1 MKKLVSIM
9 TIAFSVLF
17 FTACEK
23 QNLNTNNDQSDYYLT
38 KKGQKK
44 TNLEVHI
51 YKVNENDDGNCT
63 GYFLSPT
70 DTKFNYLIE
79 VVDGIPESILNN
91 SDMETMSSILDIE
104 YLGIAYNCN
113 QSFKKPTSGKSSPVE
128 IQQVK
133 VTKIEVK

>member
-1 MKKLVSIM
+1 MKNLMTIM
-9 TIAFSVLF
+9 TLAFSVLF

-23 QNLNTNNDQSDYYLT
+23 QNLNANNTQSDYYLT
-38 KKGQKK
+38 KKGQQK

-51 YKVNENDDGNCT
+51 YKVHENTGSNCT

-79 VVDGIPESILNN
+79 VVEGLPASITNNPE
-91 SDMETMSSILDIE
+91 METMNFMIDIE

-113 QSFKKPTSGKSSPVE
+113 QSFKKPTEGNSSPVE